1 MQKIN
6 IYPERFRSMDTIN
19 AALLGL
25 LAGSGFVALFLSRF
39 DRGANIVGAG
49 GCITALLLKLFTA
62 VYDGEGAMLCF
73 QLPIIFVGI
82 AAAWHS
88 IGYMQDHGRH
98 RMNLYWFLF
107 NLTLFAMLSV
117 TMLNK
122 GFVFLLAWELMG
134 LASFGLV
141 AFDWGKDKV
150 RQAAWIYLLACEAGG
165 LLLVWVLTMSADHV
179 AAATVGTIIAF
190 GLKAGFPLLH
200 VWLPEAHPAAPAPV
214 SAVMSAAMI
223 PLGFYGIMVW
233 CPWVIGIPAL
243 GWIAFFAGL
252 IGMFCGI
259 LFGSVQSDLK
269 RLLAYSSVEN
279 IGIITLAFGLAML
292 GCNAGNEMM
301 MVMAAAGGFL
311 HIVNHALLK
320 GTLFLGAGSVYKSM
334 HTLDMDVMGGLV
346 RKLPATGLIFTV
358 SSMGISG
365 LPPFCGFAGE
375 LLIYLAAFHGIAYG
389 SGGIF
394 AASLTAVIV
403 LALTGGLAAAAFAK
417 AVSAV
422 FAGESRS
429 EKAAN
434 AEPERLSMVLAQLFL
449 TLAALIMPLA
459 APALIGFFVPEKYSR
474 ALMVPLAYNA
484 IFVLILC
491 WLIFML
497 MLVRK
502 LCSRKHPNSEN
513 LTWDCGF
520 AEPTARMQYTASAFI
535 QPLADLFNGIL
546 HQKKVVKPV
555 RDLFPTSA
563 EFSVETPDGASR
575 WLWTP
580 LFRAASFVSD
590 KVKRLQSGFLHIYI
604 LIMVLAILLML
615 GWSFISKTAP
625 APAPAGDM
633 PHSAEKAVEK

>member
-1 MQKIN
+1 
-6 IYPERFRSMDTIN
+6 MDTIN
-19 AALLGL
+19 AAVLGL
-25 LAGSGFVALFLSRF
+25 LAGSAFIALFLNRF
-39 DRGANIVGAG
+39 DRAANIVGAG

-62 VYDGEGAMLCF
+62 VYDGEGAVLCF

-107 NLTLFAMLSV
+107 DLTLFAMLSV

-141 AFDWGKDKV
+141 AFDWGKNKV
-150 RQAAWIYLLACEAGG
+150 RQAAWVYLLACEAGG
-165 LLLVWVLTMSADHV
+165 LLLVWVLSMSAEYV

-223 PLGFYGIMVW
+223 PLGFYGIIVW
-233 CPWVIGIPAL
+233 CPWVTELPAV
-243 GWIAFFAGL
+243 GWVAFAAGL

-279 IGIITLAFGLAML
+279 IGIITLAFGLALL
-292 GCNAGNEMM
+292 GGCAGNDSM

-334 HTLDMDVMGGLV
+334 HSLDMDIRGGLV
-346 RKLPATGLIFTV
+346 RKLPVTGLIFTI
-358 SSMGISG
+358 SGMGISG

-375 LLIYLAAFHGIAYG
+375 LLIYLAAFQGIAYG

-394 AASLTAVIV
+394 AASLATVIV

-417 AVSAV
+417 TISAV

-434 AEPERLSMVLAQLFL
+434 AEPESLSMVLAQLFL
-449 TLAALIMPLA
+449 TLAALVMTLA
-459 APALIGFFVPEKYSR
+459 APVLIGCFAPEKYSR
-474 ALMVPLAYNA
+474 MLMVPLAYNA
-484 IFVLILC
+484 IFALIIC

-497 MLVRK
+497 LLVRK
-502 LCSRKHPNSEN
+502 LCSKKQPDSEN

-546 HQKKVVKPV
+546 QQKKVVKPV
-555 RDLFPTSA
+555 RELFPANA
-563 EFSVETPDGASR
+563 EFAVETPDAASR

-580 LFRAASFVSD
+580 VFKTASFVSD

-625 APAPAGDM
+625 ATAVAGEM